1 TFRRKLRGTLR
12 RLREW
17 RMIVKGLAST
27 RHPVDAHIIP
37 IRRCNLSCTYC
48 NEFDSFSKPVRT
60 QEMLKRVDKLA
71 ALGATIV
78 TISGGEPL
86 VHPGLDSF
94 IGRTR
99 RGGMRAGL
107 AANGYLLT

>member
-1 TFRRKLRGTLR
+1 INISLLVILRTPRLTSYPISPYTTLF
-12 RLREW
+12 LS
-17 RMIVKGLAST
+17 MIVKGLAST

-71 ALGATIV
+71 ALRSEEQTSELQSPDHLVCRLLLV
-78 TISGGEPL
+78 TKIL
-86 VHPGLDSF
+86 
-94 IGRTR
+94 
-99 RGGMRAGL
+99 
-107 AANGYLLT
+107 